1 MARVFPRW
9 GWIPGGAGRPR
20 RRSRAFGCLLWLIA
34 LIVILIIAALLFGG
48 FQKGTKA
55 VGTGTGTTGTS
66 AQSRVMTDVAARAGG
81 R

>member
-55 VGTGTGTTGTS
+55 AGS
-66 AQSRVMTDVAARAGG
+66 AGYGPTVSESSPFAPSL
-81 R
+81 